1 MTKEK
6 IPKKKEYRYPAFQR
20 IGGHYKK
27 LYTVERALDDA
38 LIVATR
44 ELQKT
49 YSDLG
54 APLEDFWHDAF
65 PQALFDLLDRFETG
79 ASVTA
84 CLAFLAMQRE
94 KGEIS

>member
-1 MTKEK
+1 MTEK
-6 IPKKKEYRYPAFQR
+6 TTPKKKEYRYPTLIR
-20 IGGHYKK
+20 IGKEEKK
-27 LYTVERALDDA
+27 LYDA
-38 LIVATR
+38 EEKLHKAMIDAT
-44 ELQKT
+44 EALQKA
-49 YSDLG
+49 YQRRG
-54 APLEDFWHDAF
+54 NPIEDFYKEAL